1 MLRLLTT
8 HKKAVG
14 GDESPTAIQDME
26 TYECGTFPQSQN
38 YLCDPMEAK
47 NFAGNFFR
55 SWVTLSSVGKLGVFI
70 YGDWVFTNQSIS
82 PVLPSGLILTLN
94 EPRLLG
100 LYLE

>member
-38 YLCDPMEAK
+38 YLCDPLEAK
-47 NFAGNFFR
+47 NFAGNFLR
-55 SWVTLSSVGKLGVFI
+55 AKARLSSVGKLGVFI
-70 YGDWVFTNQSIS
+70 HGDCLFTND
-82 PVLPSGLILTLN
+82 
-94 EPRLLG
+94 
-100 LYLE
+100 